1 MADQPADTH
10 QDIRY
15 EPDERPP
22 LALTIGLGF
31 QYAVL
36 VVAGVVLTPVMMIK
50 IAGGSEAYLSWAVFA
65 ALVVSGVTS
74 VMQAVRIGHVG
85 AGYLLLMGSSGAFIA
100 VCVSA
105 LEQGGPGLMA
115 SLIVIAALFQFVL
128 ATKLSWFRRIFT
140 PTVAGTVLM
149 LIPVTIGPLV
159 LGKLTDVPEGVSSA
173 AAPVTAGV
181 TLVISVAMSLTNS
194 GAWRL
199 WAPII
204 GIGAGSAIGGLV
216 FGIYDT
222 TRILEADWVG
232 LPAIAWPGF
241 DLSFGP
247 AFWALLPAFVL
258 VTLIGALDTIGDSI
272 AIQRASWR
280 RPRAIDFRAIQGAL
294 TADGLGNLL
303 SGFAGTVP
311 NTTYAASISV
321 AEITRVAARF
331 VGVCVGVIFVVL
343 AFLPKCVAAVVAIP
357 SQVVAA
363 YFMLMMA
370 IFFVMGMRILFQE
383 GLDYRKGIIV
393 GLAFWIGSA
402 FQLGWIFPEYFQGPW
417 SKLLGNGMTVGGF
430 TVIFLTLFVDL
441 TGPRRQRLK
450 TALSV
455 DAYPQ
460 IDAFL
465 SGFAAHRGWNEEMID
480 RLRAV
485 GEETLLTLIQQK
497 ERGTAHDG
505 RRLLLTAHG
514 DSTAADLEFIAAA
527 DEANIED
534 QIALLSQQAADTPVE
549 KELSLRLLRHYA
561 SSVRHQQF
569 HDTDVVT
576 VRVESAVS

>member
-1 MADQPADTH
+1 MADQPKDTH

-36 VVAGVVLTPVMMIK
+36 VVAGVVLTPVMMIR
-50 IAGGSEAYLSWAVFA
+50 IAGGSESYLSWAVFA
-65 ALVVSGVTS
+65 ALVISGVTS

-115 SLIVIAALFQFVL
+115 SLIVIASLFQFVL
-128 ATKLSWFRRIFT
+128 ATKLSLFRRIFT

-159 LGKLTDVPEGVSSA
+159 LGKLTDVPEGVSPV

-181 TLVISVAMSLTNS
+181 TLVVTVAMSLASSST
-194 GAWRL
+194 WRL
-199 WAPII
+199 WAPVI
-204 GIGAGSAIGGLV
+204 GIGAGSAIGGLG

-232 LPAIAWPGF
+232 LPAVAWPGL

-247 AFWALLPAFVL
+247 AFWALLPAFVM
-258 VTLIGALDTIGDSI
+258 VTLIGALDTIGDGI

-311 NTTYAASISV
+311 NTTYASSISV
-321 AEITRVAARF
+321 AEITRVAARS
-331 VGVCVGVIFVVL
+331 VGACVGVIFVVL

-363 YFMLMMA
+363 YFIVLMA
-370 IFFVMGMRILFQE
+370 ILFIMGMRILFQD
-383 GLDYRKGIIV
+383 GLDYRKGVIV

-402 FQLGWIFPEYFQGPW
+402 FQLDWIFPEYFQGPW

-430 TVIFLTLFVDL
+430 TVMFLTLFVEL
-441 TGPRRQRLK
+441 TGARRQRLK
-450 TALSV
+450 TILNV
-455 DAYPQ
+455 DAYSEV
-460 IDAFL
+460 DAFL
-465 SGFAAHRGWNEEMID
+465 SGFAAHRGWNQEMTD

-485 GEETLLTLIQQK
+485 GEETLLVLIQQK
-497 ERGTAHDG
+497 EKGSTHAE
-505 RRLLLTAHG
+505 RRLLLITHG
-514 DSTAADLEFIAAA
+514 DGEAANLEFIAAA
-527 DEANIED
+527 DETNIED
-534 QIALLSQQAADTPVE
+534 QMALLSERAADTPVE
-549 KELSLRLLRHYA
+549 EELSLRLLRHYA
-561 SSVRHQQF
+561 TSVRHQQF

-576 VRVESAVS
+576 VRVEPIVS